1 MNILKDLELKTGEA
15 IKYFKEQLSA
25 IRGGR
30 PNSKLVEDVSV
41 EYFGQKLPIK
51 QLGSI
56 SIVPPREIQIS
67 VWDKNAA
74 AIILKAIEASNLNI
88 GANLEGS
95 LIRINLPALSG
106 ERRQEL
112 IKIAKKETEEAK
124 IKIRG
129 IRDEINKEINRQFE
143 EKKIGEDEKFK
154 LKEQVQENIDKVN
167 ALAAKTW
174 IMKTTHNLCIDFLRK
189 RATAFNRE
197 SEINEE
203 FEESFAATES
213 THNPYL
219 TTHFKM
225 MASKVKEAIQRLPEN
240 LRSVFVLYE
249 INGLKYKEIAKTLEM
264 PENSVKVYLMR
275 ARKKLQE
282 ELKNYEPQEV
292 V

>member
-1 MNILKDLELKTGEA
+1 MFTEQKYRFFIQQYKNKIYSYSLYMLKNRMDADDVTQEA
-15 IKYFKEQLSA
+15 F
-25 IRGGR
+25 
-30 PNSKLVEDVSV
+30 
-41 EYFGQKLPIK
+41 
-51 QLGSI
+51 
-56 SIVPPREIQIS
+56 
-67 VWDKNAA
+67 
-74 AIILKAIEASNLNI
+74 
-88 GANLEGS
+88 
-95 LIRINLPALSG
+95 IRIW
-106 ERRQEL
+106 
-112 IKIAKKETEEAK
+112 K
-124 IKIRG
+124 
-129 IRDEINKEINRQFE
+129 
-143 EKKIGEDEKFK
+143 
-154 LKEQVQENIDKVN
+154 NIDKVN

-282 ELKNYEPQEV
+282 ELKDYEPQEAV
-292 V
+292 